1 MTWDG
6 SNASCKGLSAASIS
20 CCVKC
25 PLLPAALTHNECGH
39 NMLYIIVLPDVAA
52 RGPQRCRLRDGA
64 GRWRQEAAG
73 WTQWTLCPG
82 QAEEVAAPP
91 PPPQQG
97 EVGPLK
103 IWDSSRELIFLWQY
117 FAAGNSKYRSQHQQ
131 CTVQSV
137 RYLDIV

>member
-1 MTWDG
+1 MWPQY
-6 SNASCKGLSAASIS
+6 A
-20 CCVKC
+20 V
-25 PLLPAALTHNECGH
+25 
-39 NMLYIIVLPDVAA
+39 LYIIVLPDVAA

-97 EVGPLK
+97 EVGPALK
-103 IWDSSRELIFLWQY
+103 IWDSSREMIFLRPY
-117 FAAGNSKYRSQHQQ
+117 FDAGNTKYRSQHHDQQ

>member
-52 RGPQRCRLRDGA
+52 RGPRCCRLRDGA

-97 EVGPLK
+97 EVGPAK
-103 IWDSSRELIFLWQY
+103 IWESSRELIFLWQY

>member
-1 MTWDG
+1 MWPQY
-6 SNASCKGLSAASIS
+6 A
-20 CCVKC
+20 V
-25 PLLPAALTHNECGH
+25 
-39 NMLYIIVLPDVAA
+39 LYIIVLPDVAA

-97 EVGPLK
+97 EVGPLI
-103 IWDSSRELIFLWQY
+103 IWDSSREMISSCGHTLRVVIPNTAVSTSSAQY
-117 FAAGNSKYRSQHQQ
+117 R
-131 CTVQSV
+131 V
-137 RYLDIV
+137 LDI

>member
-1 MTWDG
+1 MWPQY
-6 SNASCKGLSAASIS
+6 A
-20 CCVKC
+20 V
-25 PLLPAALTHNECGH
+25 
-39 NMLYIIVLPDVAA
+39 LYIIVLPDVAA

-103 IWDSSRELIFLWQY
+103 IWDSSREMIFLRPY
-117 FAAGNSKYRSQHQQ
+117 FAAGNTKYRSQHQQ

-137 RYLDIV
+137 RYLDIVYCA